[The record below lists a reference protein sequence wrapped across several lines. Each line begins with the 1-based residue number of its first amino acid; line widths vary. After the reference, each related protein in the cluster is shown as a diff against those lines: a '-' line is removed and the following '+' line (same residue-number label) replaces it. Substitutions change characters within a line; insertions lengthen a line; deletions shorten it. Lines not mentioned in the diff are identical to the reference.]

1 MAKILTGIQST
12 GTPHLGNILGAII
25 PAIKMANESNE
36 ESYLFIANM
45 HSLTQIK
52 DKETLTD
59 NTFAT
64 AAAWLAFDLDTKRS
78 CFYRQSDVPEVTEN
92 ISKNLSEGNDV
103 LNRSHIRYQRVN
115 LDDSFPQYILNNQ
128 EKYSHLIK

>member
-25 PAIKMANESNE
+25 PAVKMANSSNE

-52 DKETLTD
+52 DQNKLKE
-59 NTFAT
+59 NTFLT
-64 AAAWLAFDLDTKRS
+64 AA
-78 CFYRQSDVPEVTEN
+78 CFGSFSSSSL
-92 ISKNLSEGNDV
+92 IV
-103 LNRSHIRYQRVN
+103 L
-115 LDDSFPQYILNNQ
+115 
-128 EKYSHLIK
+128 

>member
-45 HSLTQIK
+45 HSLNKKKNK
-52 DKETLTD
+52 D
-59 NTFAT
+59 
-64 AAAWLAFDLDTKRS
+64 
-78 CFYRQSDVPEVTEN
+78 
-92 ISKNLSEGNDV
+92 IS
-103 LNRSHIRYQRVN
+103 
-115 LDDSFPQYILNNQ
+115 ILNDQFSEEINL
-128 EKYSHLIK
+128 EKLKEDK

>member
-52 DKETLTD
+52 NKDVVCHGKNKD
-59 NTFAT
+59 RYGRIIAV
-64 AAAWLAFDLDTKRS
+64 
-78 CFYRQSDVPEVTEN
+78 CFSE
-92 ISKNLSEGNDV
+92 KLNLN
-103 LNRSHIRYQRVN
+103 
-115 LDDSFPQYILNNQ
+115 
-128 EKYSHLIK
+128 

>member
-52 DKETLTD
+52 NKKSLSD

-64 AAAWLAFDLDTKRS
+64 AA
-78 CFYRQSDVPEVTEN
+78 
-92 ISKNLSEGNDV
+92 ISKV
-103 LNRSHIRYQRVN
+103 KACTFI
-115 LDDSFPQYILNNQ
+115 
-128 EKYSHLIK
+128 